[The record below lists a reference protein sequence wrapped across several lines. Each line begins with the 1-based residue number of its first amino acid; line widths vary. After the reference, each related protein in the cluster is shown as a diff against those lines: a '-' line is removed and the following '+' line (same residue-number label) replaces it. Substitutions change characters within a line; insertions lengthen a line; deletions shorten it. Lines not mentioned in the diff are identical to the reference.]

1 MERGSITEDTQLDLL
16 MTLLDGFIKGQQE
29 ANVHLRDRVAILEQ
43 ENRIRE
49 RKDDLGEVE
58 TNTRTID
65 GLLSRI
71 VHLEGRVLEMERAAA
86 IKEARLI
93 KFKKGL
99 SSSESSFDDSIVLN
113 TNIKKFPTM
122 KSTIID
128 STKDITK
135 YLIDSD
141 KQ

>member
-71 VHLEGRVLEMERAAA
+71 VHLEGRVLEMERDTVV
-86 IKEARLI
+86 KEAKMI

-99 SSSESSFDDSIVLN
+99 SSSESSLDDSIVLN
-113 TNIKKFPTM
+113 TNIKKLPTM
-122 KSTIID
+122 KSNIID